1 MEPVMEQLTLG
12 PTPREE
18 ECAQVGTDEYPVRV
32 RREGKA
38 YIGQLV
44 RMFANPP
51 EGAQFRLKSFPHDFG
66 NYYEVVV
73 SFDPAVK
80 TAAEFARHVEG
91 NLPSEWD
98 EPAKAELAAYAQE
111 PV

>member
-1 MEPVMEQLTLG
+1 MEQLTLG

-38 YIGQLV
+38 YIGQLI

-51 EGAQFRLKSFPHDFG
+51 EGRSVPSHVLPTRFR
-66 NYYEVVV
+66 
-73 SFDPAVK
+73 
-80 TAAEFARHVEG
+80 
-91 NLPSEWD
+91 
-98 EPAKAELAAYAQE
+98 ELLRSRRELRSSRQDGSGVRAPRRGQSALG
-111 PV
+111 VG

>member
-1 MEPVMEQLTLG
+1 MEHLTLG

-44 RMFANPP
+44 RMFGSPP
-51 EGAQFRLKSFPHDFG
+51 PGAEFRLKSFPHDFG
-66 NYYEVVV
+66 TYHEVVL
-73 SFDPAVK
+73 SFDSSVK
-80 TAAEFARHVEG
+80 TAVEFACHVEG
-91 NLPSEWD
+91 NLPGEWD
-98 EPAKAELAAYAQE
+98 EQAKAELTADVRQPA
-111 PV
+111 